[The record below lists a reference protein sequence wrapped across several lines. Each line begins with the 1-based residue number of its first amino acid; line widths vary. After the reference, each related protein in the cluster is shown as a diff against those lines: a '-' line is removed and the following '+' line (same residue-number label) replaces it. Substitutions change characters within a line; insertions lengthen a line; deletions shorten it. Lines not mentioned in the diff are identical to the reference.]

1 MAPILVN
8 LCFDILVF
16 QLFVFKVIE
25 SVTEIVKHIGLP
37 TMETCVQV
45 NQLIVA
51 GNEDKVEGRITSF
64 ELVGEGSRP

>member
-1 MAPILVN
+1 
-8 LCFDILVF
+8 
-16 QLFVFKVIE
+16 
-25 SVTEIVKHIGLP
+25 
-37 TMETCVQV
+37 METCVLV